1 MDGLANCFGYMV
13 MAFQDVMTNVGRS
26 VEKTY
31 SAAPVISYLLCD
43 SVHTCGDMMDAFIK
57 RCFYTIGALK
67 TNRIVYPCGIRQKVI
82 A

>member
-13 MAFQDVMTNVGRS
+13 MAFQDVITNVGRS

-43 SVHTCGDMMDAFIK
+43 SVHTCGDIMDAFIK
-57 RCFYTIGALK
+57 RCITPL
-67 TNRIVYPCGIRQKVI
+67 VHSRQTVLCI
-82 A
+82 LAGSGRRS